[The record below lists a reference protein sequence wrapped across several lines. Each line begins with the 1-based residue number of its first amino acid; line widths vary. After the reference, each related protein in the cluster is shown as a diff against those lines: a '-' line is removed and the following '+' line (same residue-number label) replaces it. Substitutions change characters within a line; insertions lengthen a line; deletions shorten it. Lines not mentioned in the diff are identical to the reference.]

1 MSDQVIDIIIMVG
14 IFQGLFLAI
23 TLQLI
28 SDSNRKANI
37 VLSIILVLAMLM
49 LYGRYVYSRHFNN
62 EIFQWSLVVDSTV
75 FLFGPLMYLYIKRL
89 LFKEY
94 KMKFSVLFHSIPF
107 LLWLGYAL
115 ILLLRF
121 SPNEFLD
128 YYLEGHLT
136 VVFDIVS
143 IAMMVFN
150 CAYIVL
156 SIMLVRSFRRKERK
170 IISFEQSPIFY
181 LNAFLIAFSLC
192 MAAWIFGFI
201 NRVLFDSSIPY
212 FSYEIIWIAI
222 PIFIY
227 VIGYFSLKQPD
238 LFRVNISKEMN
249 LQRKN
254 RLSEQDAV
262 LLKENLDNLIIDHKI
277 FLQSDL
283 TLVDVSE
290 RLETSTHNVSW
301 LLNNVYRTTFYD
313 FINGYRIQEF
323 IHKIEN
329 KEHLK
334 LTILALSYD
343 VGFNSKSTFNKAF
356 KLNMKDTPSNFIKNH
371 QAA

>member
-1 MSDQVIDIIIMVG
+1 MSDQVVDIIIMVG

-28 SDSNRKANI
+28 SNSNRKANI
-37 VLSIILVLAMLM
+37 ILSIILVLAMLM

-62 EIFQWSLVVDSTV
+62 EIFQWSLVVDSIV

-94 KMKFSVLFHSIPF
+94 KIKFTTLFHSIPF
-107 LLWLGYAL
+107 LLWLSYAL
-115 ILLLRF
+115 ILLFKF
-121 SPNEFLD
+121 SPNEFLN
-128 YYLEGHLT
+128 YYLDGHLT
-136 VVFDIVS
+136 IAFDIVS
-143 IAMMVFN
+143 VSMMVLN
-150 CAYIVL
+150 CAYLIL
-156 SIMLVRSFRRKERK
+156 SVMLVKRFRRKERQ

-181 LNAFLIAFSLC
+181 LNAFLIAFSFCL
-192 MAAWIFGFI
+192 AAWIFGYL
-201 NRVLFDSSIPY
+201 NRVLFDSLIPY

-222 PIFIY
+222 PMFIY
-227 VIGYFSLKQPD
+227 VIGYFSLKQPA
-238 LFRVNISKEMN
+238 LFRVHDSKEMS

-254 RLSEQDAV
+254 RLSERDAI

-277 FLQSDL
+277 YLQSDL

-329 KEHLK
+329 NEHQK

-371 QAA
+371 RAA